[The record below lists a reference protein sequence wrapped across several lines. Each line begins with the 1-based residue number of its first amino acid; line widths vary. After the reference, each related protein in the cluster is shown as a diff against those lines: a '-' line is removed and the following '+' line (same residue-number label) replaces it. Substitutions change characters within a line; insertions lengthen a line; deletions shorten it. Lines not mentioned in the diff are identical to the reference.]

1 MSQLFSHW
9 TEFAAG
15 HGLRLAGI
23 LLLALLLNRVLR
35 AFTKRLVRPAGSDS
49 AGRVAR
55 MREKHSKALAGFL
68 YTGGTTAIIGCALF
82 MALPEFGFNIL
93 PIAVVAGLA
102 GLAIGFGAQHVVRD
116 VINGLLV
123 IAEDQY
129 VEGDSVRIG
138 DVSGRVEQITLRR
151 TVLRSQDGAVITI
164 PNGEIALV
172 ANLSRDWG
180 QLFVDIVLPAGDSTE
195 PAMSALERVSA
206 ALRTDSSWS
215 PMLVDGPRVLGVE
228 SLGPSGITLRMQ
240 VRTIPGRQDEVAREL
255 RRRIQDRFEQEQIRW
270 GGVQRVEL
278 IGSEVPEARARAVV

>member
-9 TEFAAG
+9 AEFAAG

-23 LLLALLLNRVLR
+23 LLLALLLNRALR

-49 AGRVAR
+49 VGRIAR
-55 MREKHSKALAGFL
+55 MREQHTTALANFL
-68 YTGGTTAIIGCALF
+68 YAGGTTAIIACALF

-116 VINGLLV
+116 LINGFLV

-129 VEGDSVRIG
+129 VAGDSVRIG
-138 DVSGRVEQITLRR
+138 NVSGRVEQITLRR
-151 TVLRSQDGAVITI
+151 TVLRSLDGAVITI
-164 PNGEIALV
+164 PNGEIAQV

-180 QLFVDIVLPAGDSTE
+180 QLSVDIVLPAGDSTE
-195 PAMSALERVSA
+195 PAVSALERVSA
-206 ALRTDSSWS
+206 DLRTDGSWS

-255 RRRIQDRFEQEQIRW
+255 RRRIQERFEQEQIRW
-270 GGVQRVEL
+270 GGVQRIEL
-278 IGSEVPEARARAVV
+278 VSSEVPEARTRSAV